1 MVKCS
6 MDFPN
11 LNSNPLKGEK
21 ELNTFHDKRI
31 VSKIFLK
38 PKKKKKKKYIT
49 YSTSRASETILTLRA
64 K

>member
-38 PKKKKKKKYIT
+38 PKKKKKKKNT
-49 YSTSRASETILTLRA
+49 
-64 K
+64 